1 MGVSFSRDG
10 DVAWEL
16 KEGKDRQPEAAKSE
30 APRAL
35 RSEAS
40 SSKSWRS
47 SSTHRDVQP
56 LTLSCHIITPTRR
69 SNMSA
74 STTDAKIYIVTGA
87 NGGLGLES
95 VRQLALLH
103 QPSSESTAI
112 FLLCRRES
120 SANEAISAL
129 RSHLEQRLPNV
140 SDKIKLTFVQ
150 FDSSDRTSVDAAVQT
165 LTTQIPDG
173 QHIDGLLCNAGGFTS
188 DTKGTKTESGATI
201 IAETNLIGHAALIE
215 GLFQSEKLAN
225 GKSRVVLSASEAGLG
240 EPFAIKWGN
249 DVEYYSSI
257 IDGSKY
263 GKRYTPSTAY
273 GHIKGIIAFYTAALA
288 RKHPDIFFAAVTPG
302 STRGTNLIDQGSFS
316 NCAINA
322 VLKGFIKLSGQHSV
336 EDGAKRYIDA
346 LVNRRSS
353 GDAEYEY
360 PSGTFVTSKK
370 KYIGATCAATE
381 LSKGKA
387 FGDKD
392 KQDCAYEAVRKFL

>member
-1 MGVSFSRDG
+1 
-10 DVAWEL
+10 
-16 KEGKDRQPEAAKSE
+16 
-30 APRAL
+30 
-35 RSEAS
+35 
-40 SSKSWRS
+40 
-47 SSTHRDVQP
+47 
-56 LTLSCHIITPTRR
+56 
-69 SNMSA
+69 MSA
-74 STTDAKIYIVTGA
+74 STTADAKIYVVTGA

-95 VRQLALLH
+95 ARQLALLH
-103 QPSSESTAI
+103 HIIETTI

-129 RSHLEQRLPNV
+129 RSHLGQPSIGS
-140 SDKIKLTFVQ
+140 SDKINLTFVQ

-165 LTTQIPDG
+165 LTTKIPDG
-173 QHIDGLLCNAGGFTS
+173 HHIDGLLCNAGGFTS
-188 DTKGTKTESGATI
+188 DTKGTKTKSGATI

-215 GLFQSEKLAN
+215 GLFQSGKLAN
-225 GKSRVVLSASEAGLG
+225 GNSRVVLSASEAGLG

-257 IDGSKY
+257 IDGSRY

-288 RKHPDIFFAAVTPG
+288 RRHPDIFFAAVTPG

-346 LVNRRSS
+346 LVNRRSI
-353 GDAEYEY
+353 GGDIDAEYEY

>member
-1 MGVSFSRDG
+1 M
-10 DVAWEL
+10 
-16 KEGKDRQPEAAKSE
+16 
-30 APRAL
+30 
-35 RSEAS
+35 S
-40 SSKSWRS
+40 S
-47 SSTHRDVQP
+47 
-56 LTLSCHIITPTRR
+56 
-69 SNMSA
+69 
-74 STTDAKIYIVTGA
+74 STTDAKIYVVTGA

-95 VRQLALLH
+95 ARQLALLH
-103 QPSSESTAI
+103 HDDETTI

-120 SANEAISAL
+120 SADEAISAL
-129 RSHLEQRLPNV
+129 RSHLEQSGAG
-140 SDKIKLTFVQ
+140 SDKINLTFVH
-150 FDSSDRTSVDAAVQT
+150 FDSSDRNSVDAAVQT
-165 LTTQIPDG
+165 LTTNIPDG
-173 QHIDGLLCNAGGFTS
+173 QHIDDLLCNAGGFTP
-188 DTKGTKTESGATI
+188 DTKGTKTKSGATI
-201 IAETNLIGHAALIE
+201 IAETNLVGHAALIE
-215 GLFQSEKLAN
+215 GLFQSGKLAN
-225 GKSRVVLSASEAGLG
+225 GKSRVVLSASEVGLG

-249 DVEYYSSI
+249 DVEYYSRI
-257 IDGSKY
+257 IDGSRY

-273 GHIKGIIAFYTAALA
+273 GHIKGIIAFYAAALA
-288 RKHPDIFFAAVTPG
+288 RRHPDIFFAAVTPG
-302 STRGTNLIDQGSFS
+302 STKGTNLIDQGSFS

-353 GDAEYEY
+353 GGDNDAEYEY

>member
-1 MGVSFSRDG
+1 M
-10 DVAWEL
+10 
-16 KEGKDRQPEAAKSE
+16 
-30 APRAL
+30 
-35 RSEAS
+35 
-40 SSKSWRS
+40 
-47 SSTHRDVQP
+47 T
-56 LTLSCHIITPTRR
+56 TPT
-69 SNMSA
+69 
-74 STTDAKIYIVTGA
+74 TDPKLYIVTGA
-87 NGGLGLES
+87 NAGLGLES
-95 VRQLALLH
+95 VRQLMKLALLH
-103 QPSSESTAI
+103 QQPPSSSSETTTTI

-129 RSHLEQRLPNV
+129 RSHLEQQLHDVPNA
-140 SDKIKLTFVQ
+140 SDKINLTFVQ

-165 LTTQIPDG
+165 LTTSIPDG
-173 QHIDGLLCNAGGFTS
+173 RHIDGLLCNAGGFTS
-188 DTKGTKTESGATI
+188 DTKGTKTKSGATI

-215 GLFQSEKLAN
+215 GLVQSGKLGN

-240 EPFAIKWGN
+240 EPFAIKWGS

-273 GHIKGIIAFYTAALA
+273 GHIKGIIAFYAAALA

-302 STRGTNLIDQGSFS
+302 STKGTNLIDQGSFS
-316 NCAINA
+316 NCAMNA
-322 VLKGFIKLSGQHSV
+322 VIKGFIKLSGQHSL

-353 GDAEYEY
+353 GGDDDAEYEY
-360 PSGTFVTSKK
+360 PSGTFITSKK